1 MQVKPLLSIARV
13 EDELR
18 ILEDKLKA
26 EHDALVKEEKIR
38 KELETNNV
46 KLLQEK
52 NDIFLQLEAER
63 AGFGDLEERLNKA
76 LSQKADLACQLTVSG
91 KICINRDHV
100 SFNERLPIGIPISSR
115 TIKYIYALT

>member
-18 ILEDKLKA
+18 ALEEKLKA
-26 EHDALVKEEKIR
+26 EHEALLKEEKVR

-52 NDIFLQLEAER
+52 NDLFLQLEAER
-63 AGFGDLEERLNKA
+63 SGFGDLEERLNRA
-76 LSQKADLACQLTVSG
+76 LAQKADLQVQLTVS
-91 KICINRDHV
+91 I
-100 SFNERLPIGIPISSR
+100 
-115 TIKYIYALT
+115 

>member
-1 MQVKPLLSIARV
+1 MKPLLSIARV

-18 ILEDKLKA
+18 ILEEKLKA

-63 AGFGDLEERLNKA
+63 SGFGDLEERLNKA

-91 KICINRDHV
+91 QICINWAHV
-100 SFNERLPIGIPISSR
+100 LFNERFLIGIPVSSG
-115 TIKYIYALT
+115 TIKYVYVLT